1 MWKWLVGSV
10 DVFAAGVVDV
20 AEAGD
25 CYLGLQ
31 KNILGFF
38 PSFQPKRAAFCGR
51 VGGGY
56 PMENHNKREK

>member
-31 KNILGFF
+31 KNFF
-38 PSFQPKRAAFCGR
+38 GLSLSFQPKRAVFWGR